1 LGGRS
6 DFDVIDPLDPL
17 HAWWDLVHLQ
27 QRASADVL
35 AMMAARL
42 QGRRLTLPIGGRR
55 LALVVRGISVRA
67 AAGPDQV
74 RIDLHDLD
82 YDGLR
87 LDAVELAAEELRL
100 RPLPTATLIASRMRV
115 DGRTSL
121 AHLVRWL
128 DRHVPDWSLT
138 VGSDRRVEA
147 TRLRRPAIRLSV
159 EPAIDDHR
167 VHLQVRAVRWRR
179 LRLAVPRALRVRRT
193 LQLPVLPF
201 DALVVA
207 ARRDG
212 EGVDLRLTIP
222 TISVGLPAPLFLP
235 V

>member
-1 LGGRS
+1 
-6 DFDVIDPLDPL
+6 VIDPLDPL
-17 HAWWDLVHLQ
+17 QAWWDLVHLQ

-35 AMMAARL
+35 AIVATRL

-55 LALVVRGISVRA
+55 LDLVVRGISVRA

-74 RIDLHDLD
+74 RIDLDDLD

-100 RPLPTATLIASRMRV
+100 RPVPTATLIASRMRV
-115 DGRTSL
+115 AGRTSL
-121 AHLVRWL
+121 AHLVGWL
-128 DRHVPDWSLT
+128 DRHVPDWSLA

-147 TRLRRPAIRLSV
+147 TRLRRPALRLSV

-167 VHLQVRAVRWRR
+167 VRVEVRAVRWRR
-179 LRLAVPRALRVRRT
+179 VRVAVPRALRLRRT
-193 LQLPVLPF
+193 LRLPVLPF
-201 DALVVA
+201 DALVVT
-207 ARRDG
+207 ARSDG
-212 EGVDLRLTIP
+212 AVVDLRLTIP
-222 TISVGLPAPLFLP
+222 TISVSLPSPPFLP